1 MSDEGRSQQGR
12 GLIPSARPAWIATG
26 PAKGRTWPCV
36 SLEDSAP
43 DGCGALS
50 RPVTAGSSA
59 RSTLGHSWVWI
70 GNRGLALAIEASH
83 LQSRRWKEE
92 EKSMEAR
99 KERVLSWPRERVEDA
114 SNEWES
120 PPPDS
125 AFRSRAAPRAPDGMW
140 GRAESE
146 IRRALEGVVF
156 DPDWTPSK
164 PLVLGPPPPNVFL
177 LPLTSADPPLPW
189 SSASSASSASSRCA
203 RPRAQRSRMP
213 LVALAMAVAIGL
225 GLWRDGAARARTV
238 DALDAHLRAAR
249 AHIPASLA
257 R

>member
-83 LQSRRWKEE
+83 LQSRPRTCSRDGGRRRRRAWKHG
-92 EKSMEAR
+92 R
-99 KERVLSWPRERVEDA
+99 
-114 SNEWES
+114 
-120 PPPDS
+120 S
-125 AFRSRAAPRAPDGMW
+125 AFYRGRENGSRTRRTSGSRRRRTVPFARGLHRARPTECGGAPSPRSVARSRVSSSIPT
-140 GRAESE
+140 GRHRSPSCSG
-146 IRRALEGVVF
+146 RRRR
-156 DPDWTPSK
+156 
-164 PLVLGPPPPNVFL
+164 
-177 LPLTSADPPLPW
+177 TS
-189 SSASSASSASSRCA
+189 SSSR
-203 RPRAQRSRMP
+203 
-213 LVALAMAVAIGL
+213 
-225 GLWRDGAARARTV
+225 
-238 DALDAHLRAAR
+238 
-249 AHIPASLA
+249 
-257 R
+257 